1 MISFNILL
9 RLIDE
14 TFSLKIY
21 LFFPRLAGD
30 YLDEISRLQNFQQ
43 MESWK
48 THLNNWGNAQISLAY
63 ANVG

>member
-1 MISFNILL
+1 MISFNIL
-9 RLIDE
+9 LIDE

-21 LFFPRLAGD
+21 LFFPRF
-30 YLDEISRLQNFQQ
+30 YLDEISGLQNFQQ

>member
-21 LFFPRLAGD
+21 LFFPRLDGD
-30 YLDEISRLQNFQQ
+30 YLDEISRLRNFQQ
-43 MESWK
+43 MESWR

>member
-21 LFFPRLAGD
+21 LFFPRLDGD
-30 YLDEISRLQNFQQ
+30 YLDEISRLRNFQQ
-43 MESWK
+43 MES
-48 THLNNWGNAQISLAY
+48 
-63 ANVG
+63 

>member
-21 LFFPRLAGD
+21 LFFLRLAGD

>member
-21 LFFPRLAGD
+21 LFFSRLDGD
-30 YLDEISRLQNFQQ
+30 YLDEISRLRNFQQ
-43 MESWK
+43 MESWR